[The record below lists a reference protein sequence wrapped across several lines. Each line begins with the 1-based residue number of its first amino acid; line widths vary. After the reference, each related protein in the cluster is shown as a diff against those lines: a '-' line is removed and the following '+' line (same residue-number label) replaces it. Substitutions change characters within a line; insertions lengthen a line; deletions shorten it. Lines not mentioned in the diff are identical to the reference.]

1 VSLQLEVTQDEAE
14 TPPIWAAFGDLMA
27 CLFGLFVLLFVWA
40 IAFHVDL
47 TRDLKVERETRVA
60 AEAKREKLEE
70 LLSHVKAALGP
81 GGMEGR
87 VTMID
92 GRIGIGGAVLFRSS
106 SAELAPEGFVLLG
119 ELAKPIAEYIKTH
132 DGESLMV
139 SGFTDDVAV
148 NPSKGFRDNWELSTA
163 RSMTV
168 VRALIAA
175 GVPADRVFG
184 AGFGDTH
191 PVAPNTNDE
200 GRAKN
205 RRVEIAPV
213 PRR

>member
-1 VSLQLEVTQDEAE
+1 MQLDLAPEQEAE

-27 CLFGLFVLLFVWA
+27 CLFGIFVLLFVWA

-60 AEAKREKLEE
+60 EVQKREKLEE
-70 LLSHVKAALGP
+70 MLKTALGP
-81 GGMEGR
+81 GGIEGR
-87 VTMID
+87 ITMID

-106 SAELAPEGFVLLG
+106 SAELAPEGAVLLG
-119 ELAKPIAEYIKTH
+119 ELAKPIASYLVSHEK
-132 DGESLMV
+132 DSLMV

-148 NPSKGFRDNWELSTA
+148 NPTKGYRDNWELSTA
-163 RSMTV
+163 RAMTV

-191 PVAPNTNDE
+191 PVSPNTNDE

>member
-1 VSLQLEVTQDEAE
+1 ML
-14 TPPIWAAFGDLMA
+14 I
-27 CLFGLFVLLFVWA
+27 
-40 IAFHVDL
+40 
-47 TRDLKVERETRVA
+47 
-60 AEAKREKLEE
+60 
-70 LLSHVKAALGP
+70 
-81 GGMEGR
+81 
-87 VTMID
+87 
-92 GRIGIGGAVLFRSS
+92 
-106 SAELAPEGFVLLG
+106 G
-119 ELAKPIAEYIKTH
+119 ELAKPIAAYIKGH
-132 DGESLMV
+132 DGEALMV